1 MTFPRPALAVLVGA
15 FIAVFPGAR
24 ARAQAGGDYLVGTQD
39 VLNITVFE
47 QAELSGRYTVEA
59 DGSFTFPL
67 VGRVKAGGRTLR
79 QFESDLKR
87 LLADGFFLNPQVAVA
102 VEQYRSQ
109 RIFVVGEVRQPGSY
123 ALTGDMTVVE
133 TLARAGSTTSLAS
146 GEVVI
151 VRGGQGARPTS
162 PGDEEAA
169 QVIRVSVKELESGN
183 MRMNVQLRDGD
194 TVFVPRA
201 ESLFVFGE
209 VKNPGVLT
217 MQPEMTVRQALAVAG
232 GATEQAATN
241 RIRIVRIINGRK
253 QDLKVKL
260 EDLVLPGD
268 TIVVP
273 VRYF

>member
-1 MTFPRPALAVLVGA
+1 MTSTRRALTTTIAALAVLTSTGVA
-15 FIAVFPGAR
+15 
-24 ARAQAGGDYLVGTQD
+24 AQTGGDYVIGTQD
-39 VLNITVFE
+39 LLAITVFD
-47 QAELSGRYTVEA
+47 QAELSGRYTVEV

-79 QFESDLKR
+79 QFESELKR
-87 LLADGFFLNPQVAVA
+87 LLADGFFLNPQVAVT

-123 ALTGDMTVVE
+123 ALTGDMTVIE
-133 TLARAGSTTSLAS
+133 TLARAGSMTTLAA

-151 VRGGQGARPTS
+151 VRGRRAPHLTV
-162 PGDEEAA
+162 PGEEEAA
-169 QVIRVSVKELESGN
+169 HVIRVSVRDLEAGN
-183 MRMNVQLRDGD
+183 LSMNVQLKDGD

-201 ESLFVFGE
+201 ESIFVFGE
-209 VKNPGVLT
+209 VKNPGVLM
-217 MQPEMTVRQALAVAG
+217 MQPDMTIRQALAMAG

-241 RIRIVRIINGRK
+241 RIRIVRIVNGNK

-260 EDLVLPGD
+260 EDRVLPGD

>member
-1 MTFPRPALAVLVGA
+1 MMFTRPALAVLVGA
-15 FIAVFPGAR
+15 SLAVLTSGR
-24 ARAQAGGDYLVGTQD
+24 AIAQAGAGYLIGTQD
-39 VLNITVFE
+39 VLNITIFE
-47 QAELSGRYTVEA
+47 QAELSGRYTVEG

-67 VGRVKAGGRTLR
+67 VGRVKAGGRTLQ

-123 ALTGDMTVVE
+123 ALTGGMSVIE
-133 TLARAGSTTSLAS
+133 TLARAGSTTTLAA
-146 GEVVI
+146 GEAVI
-151 VRGGQGARPTS
+151 VRGGQVTRPAAA
-162 PGDEEAA
+162 GDEDAA
-169 QVIRVSVKELESGN
+169 QVIRVSLKDLESGN
-183 MRMNVQLRDGD
+183 MRMNIQLKDGD

-217 MQPEMTVRQALAVAG
+217 MQPELTVRQALAIAG
-232 GATEQAATN
+232 GATEQAAIN
-241 RIRIVRIINGRK
+241 RIKVVRIVNGRRT
-253 QDLKVKL
+253 DLKIKL

>member
-1 MTFPRPALAVLVGA
+1 MTFPHPALALLVGA
-15 FIAVFPGAR
+15 SLAVLTGAR
-24 ARAQAGGDYLVGTQD
+24 AMAQAGGDYLIGTQD

-47 QAELSGRYTVEA
+47 QAELAGRYTVEA

-87 LLADGFFLNPQVAVA
+87 LLADGFFLNPQVAVT

-109 RIFVVGEVRQPGSY
+109 RIFVVGEVRQPASY
-123 ALTGDMTVVE
+123 ALTGDMTVIE
-133 TLARAGSTTSLAS
+133 TLARAGFTTALAS

-151 VRGGQGARPTS
+151 VRGGQGTRPTS

-241 RIRIVRIINGRK
+241 RIRIVRLINGRN
-253 QDLKVKL
+253 QNLKVKL

>member
-1 MTFPRPALAVLVGA
+1 MTSTRRALTTTIAALAVLTSTGVA
-15 FIAVFPGAR
+15 
-24 ARAQAGGDYLVGTQD
+24 AQTGGDYVIGTQD
-39 VLNITVFE
+39 VLAITVFD
-47 QAELSGRYTVEA
+47 QAELSGRYTVEV

-79 QFESDLKR
+79 QFESELKR
-87 LLADGFFLNPQVAVA
+87 LLADGFFLNPQVAVT

-123 ALTGDMTVVE
+123 ALTGDMTVIE
-133 TLARAGSTTSLAS
+133 TLARAGSMTTLAA

-151 VRGGQGARPTS
+151 VRGRRAPHLTV
-162 PGDEEAA
+162 PGEEEAA
-169 QVIRVSVKELESGN
+169 HVIRVSVRDLEAGN
-183 MRMNVQLRDGD
+183 LSMNVQLKDGD

-201 ESLFVFGE
+201 ESIFVFGE
-209 VKNPGVLT
+209 VKNPGVLM
-217 MQPEMTVRQALAVAG
+217 MQPDMTIRQALAMAG

-241 RIRIVRIINGRK
+241 RIRIVRIVNGNK

-260 EDLVLPGD
+260 EDRVLPGD